1 MLRFPKAKISFQN
14 AMKKTI
20 VLALFLA
27 SIAAGV
33 IYIALSGKT
42 VEARPQE
49 PKLPYPYYSEDVTFR
64 NDEADIVLSG
74 TLTLPEKVGQFP
86 AVVLIT
92 GSGPQNRNEEIFGHK
107 PFLVIA
113 DYLTRQGFAV
123 MRYDDRGFGKSS
135 GNFMMAISPD
145 FATDAESAVAY
156 LKTRKEILHDKIG
169 LAGHSEG
176 GLVAAIAASR
186 SKGVAFVISLAAPG
200 VTGIDVISLQAEL
213 IARAGG
219 VDKAGIA
226 IINRTSREITEI
238 LRNTADTTLLRVKL
252 TAYAQ
257 TNLKDYPIQMIPPGQ
272 SKEEFIKGQIYSM
285 CSPWYQYL
293 YKVEPATFFNKV
305 TCPVLALNGSK
316 DLQVDARQN
325 LPAILKALHDGG
337 NANVTVK
344 ELPGLN
350 HLFQKCGSGHPNEY
364 LKIQDTFSP
373 DALQIMSDWIA
384 AQTK

>member
-1 MLRFPKAKISFQN
+1 
-14 AMKKTI
+14 MKKTI

-33 IYIALSGKT
+33 IYIAFSGKS

-49 PKLPYPYYSEDVTFR
+49 PRLPYPYYSEEVTFR
-64 NDEADIVLSG
+64 NDQADIVLSG
-74 TLTLPEKVGQFP
+74 TLTLPRKAGKFP

-92 GSGPQNRNEEIFGHK
+92 GSGQQNRDEEIFGHK

-123 MRYDDRGFGKSS
+123 MRYDDRGIGKSS
-135 GNFMMAISPD
+135 GNFMAAISPD
-145 FATDAESAVAY
+145 FAADAESAVAY
-156 LKTRKEILHDKIG
+156 LKTRKEIIHDKIG

-186 SKGVAFVISLAAPG
+186 SKDVAFIISLAGPG
-200 VTGIDVISLQAEL
+200 VTCIDVISLQNEL

-219 VDKAGIA
+219 VDEAGIA
-226 IINRTSREITEI
+226 IIKKVNRETTQI
-238 LRNTADTTLLRVKL
+238 LRNTPDTTLLRTKL

-257 TNLKDYPIQMIPPGQ
+257 TNMKDYPIQMMRPGQ
-272 SKEEFIKGQIYSM
+272 SKEEFIKGQIYAM

-293 YKVEPATFFNKV
+293 YKVEPAAFFNKV
-305 TCPVLALNGSK
+305 KCPVLALNGSK

-325 LPAILKALHDGG
+325 LPAILKALRDGG
-337 NANVTVK
+337 NPDVTVK
-344 ELPGLN
+344 ELRGLN
-350 HLFQKCGSGHPNEY
+350 HLFQKCESGHPNEY
-364 LKIQDTFSP
+364 LKIRETFSP
-373 DALQIMSDWIA
+373 DALRIMSDWIA